1 MTSSHTPSDTPS
13 QTPSQTPSNYPI
25 KVLYVEG
32 PAQPVINLTQIFSS
46 TVNQLDN
53 FVFLSVFVPVNIL
66 LLCIIGGGC
75 LAFIC
80 HMKKKRNST
89 PVLRVRDELFT
100 QVATPDLVLR
110 S

>member
-1 MTSSHTPSDTPS
+1 M
-13 QTPSQTPSNYPI
+13 
-25 KVLYVEG
+25 
-32 PAQPVINLTQIFSS
+32 S

-53 FVFLSVFVPVNIL
+53 LVFLSVFVPVNIL

-80 HMKKKRNST
+80 YIKKKRNST
-89 PVLRVRDELFT
+89 PVIRVRDELFT
-100 QVATPDLVLR
+100 HVGPPDLVLR